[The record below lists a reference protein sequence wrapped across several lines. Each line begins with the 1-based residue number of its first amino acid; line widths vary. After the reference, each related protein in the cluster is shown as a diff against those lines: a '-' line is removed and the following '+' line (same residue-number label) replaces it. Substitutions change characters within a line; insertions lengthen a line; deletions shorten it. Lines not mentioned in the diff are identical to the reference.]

1 MLIAYN
7 LIWKIIKINRHG
19 KKLKRHGK
27 KLQYLFSEI
36 CYSEMSNFALKIEI
50 LDIRLGHKYDNLF
63 IHLDAFNFYIYL
75 SIFQNPNKWF

>member
-1 MLIAYN
+1 MLIAHN

-19 KKLKRHGK
+19 EKLKRHGK

-50 LDIRLGHKYDNLF
+50 LDIRLGLKYDNVFIYIKCIQFLYLF
-63 IHLDAFNFYIYL
+63 IYFPK
-75 SIFQNPNKWF
+75 SK